1 MPCLWRW
8 CIKLFVS
15 SISALLKKDCHNP
28 WGHDDLAMHVNR
40 HGCPCLKCEPMY
52 HWSLLLNFSPCTL
65 FFDHLPCC
73 LAQLFDSN
81 PRNPPTSWIQV
92 KMNSSPN
99 IPVIA
104 SKMGIQY
111 MPKYGQVNRRAWAT
125 VWHSGL
131 IPKTI
136 HQCTEKWTLAQL
148 PYGCVLILTNLPAC
162 W

>member
-1 MPCLWRW
+1 MKVMYKVVCEFDICPVKGLPQSLGPRWSGHACEQTWMPMLSVNQ
-8 CIKLFVS
+8 CI
-15 SISALLKKDCHNP
+15 
-28 WGHDDLAMHVNR
+28 
-40 HGCPCLKCEPMY
+40 
-52 HWSLLLNFSPCTL
+52 WSLLLNFSPCTL

-125 VWHSGL
+125 VWQSGL

-136 HQCTEKWTLAQL
+136 HRCTEKWTFAQL